1 VNDRERREKA
11 READETLRALFREK
25 LEANRSRF
33 VLTDAGRLERAEKPD
48 QSPQAEE
55 RDS

>member
-1 VNDRERREKA
+1 MDDRGRREKA
-11 READETLRALFREK
+11 READETLQAVLHEK

-48 QSPQAEE
+48 QSPKVEE
-55 RDS
+55 HES